1 MRIWLLDFARQY
13 PQAAQLHGLDIS
25 LDQVFDKEWL
35 PSNVNFHFY
44 DIYHEPHDE
53 LLDKYDIVNVRH
65 LTLVVKDNDITMV
78 MGNILGMLSTFALF
92 LTYE

>member
-13 PQAAQLHGLDIS
+13 PQAAQLDGLDIS
-25 LDQVFDKEWL
+25 LDQVPDKGWL
-35 PSNVNFHFY
+35 PSNVNFHLY

-53 LLDKYDIVNVRH
+53 FLEKYDIINVRH

-78 MGNILGMLSTFALF
+78 MGNILRMLSTFALF
-92 LTYE
+92 IIYG